1 MRKSIIVPV
10 LMLVCAMPLRG
21 QVIAQR
27 PFVRAAGEGVVSVR
41 PDQVKIDVG
50 VTTQAETAQASAEQN
65 AAKTEVVLNA
75 LRQLL
80 GASADIKTISYSVTP
95 NYRYPAG
102 GGTPTLLGYTTSNA
116 VEVTVADSTV
126 AGKVIDTATQAG
138 ANTVTGLRFTLRDPA
153 PARSQALRLAT
164 QQARSNA
171 ESIAMGLGGRL
182 GSIVSAEESSAVR
195 PVTATDSRAGIAA
208 ATPTPVETGMVEVR
222 ATVVVEIELQ

>member
-10 LMLVCAMPLRG
+10 LMLVFAMPLRG
-21 QVIAQR
+21 QVVSQR

-41 PDQVKIDVG
+41 PDQVKINVG

-65 AAKTEVVLNA
+65 AARTGVVLNA

-80 GASADIKTISYSVTP
+80 GANADIKTVSYSVTP
-95 NYRYPAG
+95 NYRYPQG
-102 GGTPTLLGYTTSNA
+102 GGTPTLLGYTTANV
-116 VEVTVADSTV
+116 VEVTVADATV
-126 AGKVIDTATQAG
+126 AGRVIDTATQAG
-138 ANTVTGLRFTLRDPA
+138 ANTVTGLRFTLRDSA
-153 PARSQALRLAT
+153 QARSQALRLAT

-171 ESIAMGLGGRL
+171 ESIAMGLGMRL

-195 PVTATDSRAGIAA
+195 AVTATDNRGGTAA
-208 ATPTPVETGMVEVR
+208 STPTPVETGMVEVR